1 MKNKRLI
8 IILSIVVCI
17 LLIPL
22 IAMQFTDEVNW
33 TLADFIIG
41 GIVLFGFGFLIDL
54 VLIKLKTSRHKVLII
69 TILIL
74 VLILIWTELAVG
86 LFNSPIAGS

>member
-17 LLIPL
+17 LFIPL

-41 GIVLFGFGFLIDL
+41 GILLFGFGFLIDL
-54 VLIKLKTSRHKVLII
+54 VFRKLNTSRHKVLII
-69 TILIL
+69 SILIL
-74 VLILIWTELAVG
+74 ALILIWMELAVG
-86 LFNSPIAGS
+86 LFNSPLAGS

>member
-17 LLIPL
+17 LFIPL

-41 GIVLFGFGFLIDL
+41 GILLFGFGFLIDL
-54 VLIKLKTSRHKVLII
+54 VFRKLNTSRHKVLII
-69 TILIL
+69 SILIL
-74 VLILIWTELAVG
+74 ALILIWMELAVG
-86 LFNSPIAGS
+86 IFNSPLAGS

>member
-33 TLADFIIG
+33 TLVDFIIG

-54 VLIKLKTSRHKVLII
+54 VLSKLKTSRHKVLII
-69 TILIL
+69 IILIL
-74 VLILIWTELAVG
+74 VLILIWMELAVG

>member
-33 TLADFIIG
+33 TLVDFIIG

-54 VLIKLKTSRHKVLII
+54 VLSKLKTSRHKVLII

-74 VLILIWTELAVG
+74 ILILIWMELAVG

>member
-33 TLADFIIG
+33 TLVDFIIG

-54 VLIKLKTSRHKVLII
+54 VLSKLKTSRHKVLII

-74 VLILIWTELAVG
+74 ILILIWMETHNET
-86 LFNSPIAGS
+86 